1 MNIKDLT
8 IGDTLICVNYE
19 RLFTKGREYNIV
31 DIITNDTRDM
41 VLLYNDYQFLCAVD
55 LSNFKLK
62 D

>member
-1 MNIKDLT
+1 MNIKELK
-8 IGDTLICVNYE
+8 IGDTLICIKYE

-55 LSNFKLK
+55 ISNFKLK